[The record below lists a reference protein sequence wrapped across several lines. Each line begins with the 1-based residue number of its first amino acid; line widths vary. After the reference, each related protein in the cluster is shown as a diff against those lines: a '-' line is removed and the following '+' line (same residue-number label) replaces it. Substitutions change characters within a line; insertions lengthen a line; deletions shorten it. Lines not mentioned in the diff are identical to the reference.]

1 MGGSVVGMR
10 RETETGLIGDEQER
24 EGKWKIETAV
34 WMRKMGRGRK
44 GGYGEGRHGRKEMA

>member
-1 MGGSVVGMR
+1 MDGAVVGMR
-10 RETETGLIGDEQER
+10 RETETGLIGDEQEG

-34 WMRKMGRGRK
+34 WMGKMGRGRK